1 MKRKSSVGIAY
12 AFHAYASVFFLP
24 MVLLFVVSGGAYY
37 LGFNSNTGAQ
47 ISKWSVPAVAT
58 QQELDFLIA
67 FLKDKQAL
75 PSKIEARKFR
85 GALVIGTPA
94 YEASLVTKGE
104 KSEITLTKRSF
115 LGVIMQVHK
124 GRANKA
130 LLIFAGIFVVFLCL
144 LYVSGLSMGIK
155 RKTKGLM
162 GVFLLG
168 VGVLGVLLWSAL

>member
-1 MKRKSSVGIAY
+1 MKRKSSMGLAY

-58 QQELDFLIA
+58 QQELDFLIT

-75 PSKIEARKFR
+75 PPKIEPKKLK
-85 GALVIGTPA
+85 GALIIGTPA

-124 GRANKA
+124 GRANRA
-130 LLIFAGIFVVFLCL
+130 LLIFAGIFAVFLCL
-144 LYVSGLSMGIK
+144 LYVSGLSMGIR

-162 GVFLLG
+162 GAFLLG
-168 VGVLGVLLWSAL
+168 TGVLGLLLWSAL